1 MNYLTSLTDLA
12 VVKLKK
18 KPQRKSKLA
27 VRRGGSVQCRT
38 SEGNGASALP
48 FFVAALGASAGG
60 LEALGSFFE
69 AMPVDSGIAFVV
81 IQHLAP
87 NHKSMMRE
95 LLSRKTR
102 MPVSLAEDG
111 ERINP
116 NHVYLIPP
124 KKCLT
129 IFHGKLLLTD
139 WDSKKGPN
147 LPVDA
152 FFSSLAEDQ
161 AARAIAIALSGTGS
175 DGTRGIRAI
184 KEAGGLVMIQ
194 DERSAKFSGMPHSAI
209 ATGLADYILPASDM
223 PGELLKFIH
232 HPFLAQRGRAGL
244 RPAETAIQKI
254 TSLIHTQSGID
265 FSAYKQ
271 STVVR
276 RLQRRMGISK
286 IENAEHYF
294 EYLRQTPEEVRALAN
309 DLLINVTRFFRDREA
324 FKCLRDEV
332 IPATFEHASPERSIR
347 VWVPGCATGEEAYSV
362 AMLVAEHAATLDQQY
377 EVKIFA
383 TDVNQEA
390 IGFAARGIYPASI
403 AADVS
408 VDLLARYFI
417 REEDGYR
424 ICRHVR
430 DLVVFARQN
439 ILKDPP
445 FTRMDL
451 ISCRNLLI
459 YLQPGCQRK
468 LLSLLFFALGPGGYL
483 FLGTSETVGER
494 QDAFEPVNLKARI
507 FQKRGDAALTIPEL
521 APVSTPIR
529 KALSAL
535 VPDDLALGG
544 RPPDKLWNAI
554 NAKLIADYA
563 PTCFVVNEKNEI
575 LYSFGRPEEFIA
587 LQAGRANLNLLKL
600 APRELSLGLS
610 TAIRQA
616 RKQNAA
622 VRHRGVKFQR
632 NLRTRLINLKVEP
645 MSIDHGAAGLL
656 LIFLEESKK
665 PVALRTGENFDSSN
679 ASKQHIADLEE
690 DLEHTQESLR
700 VAMQQQATSSEELQA
715 TNEELIAANEEL
727 QSSNEEL
734 ESINEELATINSEY
748 QQKND
753 ELVVANNDLNN
764 FLRTS
769 EIGTLFLDESL
780 RIRKFTPVAAE
791 EMNLL
796 PHDAGRLLTDLSHP
810 LIDQLGH
817 KMQQVLRNGT
827 PVEKTVHTRP
837 GVWHLLRISRYR
849 RVGASDQGI
858 VVTFVNVS
866 ALKQTQQDLRKKC
879 QNE

>member
-1 MNYLTSLTDLA
+1 LA
-12 VVKLKK
+12 AVKLKK
-18 KPQRKSKLA
+18 RPQPKSKSA
-27 VRRGGSVQCRT
+27 VRRGGTVECRT
-38 SEGNGASALP
+38 LQENGASALP
-48 FFVAALGASAGG
+48 FFVAGLGASAGG
-60 LEALGSFFE
+60 LEALRSFFD
-69 AMPVDSGIAFVV
+69 AMPADSGMAFVV

-87 NHKSMMRE
+87 DHKSMMGE
-95 LLSRKTR
+95 LLSRKTQ
-102 MPVSLAEDG
+102 MPVSQAEDG
-111 ERINP
+111 ERLER

-161 AARAIAIALSGTGS
+161 ATRAIAIALSGTGS

-223 PGELLKFIH
+223 PAELLKFIH
-232 HPFLAQRGRAGL
+232 HPLLAQPGSAGL
-244 RPAETAIQKI
+244 RPAETAMQKI
-254 TSLIHTQSGID
+254 TSLIRTQSGID

-276 RLQRRMGISK
+276 RLQRRMGISQ
-286 IENAEHYF
+286 IETAEQYF
-294 EYLRQTPEEVRALAN
+294 DYLRQTSEEVRAFTN
-309 DLLINVTRFFRDREA
+309 DLLISVTRFFRDREA
-324 FKCLRDEV
+324 FERLRAEV
-332 IPATFEHASPERSIR
+332 IPAIFASASKEGSIR
-347 VWVPGCATGEEAYSV
+347 VWVPGCATGEEAYSI
-362 AMLVAEHAATLDQQY
+362 AILMAEHAKTLDQQY
-377 EVKIFA
+377 ETKIFA

-390 IGFAARGIYPASI
+390 IGFGGLGIYPASI

-408 VDLLARYFI
+408 ADLLARYFV
-417 REEDGYR
+417 REEGGFR
-424 ICRHVR
+424 ICRHLR
-430 DLVVFARQN
+430 EQVVFARHN

-459 YLQPGCQRK
+459 YLQTPWQRK
-468 LLSLLFFALGPGGYL
+468 VLSLLHFALCPEGYL
-483 FLGTSETVGER
+483 FLGTSETVGEQ
-494 QDAFEPVNLKARI
+494 QDTFQPVNLKARI
-507 FQKRGDAALTIPEL
+507 FQKRGDAVLTLPEMAPIS
-521 APVSTPIR
+521 APVR
-529 KALSAL
+529 KALSAF
-535 VPDDLALGG
+535 VPGDAPLGS
-544 RPPDKLWNAI
+544 RLQDKLWNAI
-554 NAKLIADYA
+554 NAKLIADFA

-587 LQAGRANLNLLKL
+587 LQAGLANLNLLKL
-600 APRELSLGLS
+600 APRDLSLGLF

-616 RKQNAA
+616 RKQNTV
-622 VRHRGVKFQR
+622 VRYRGVKFAR
-632 NLRTRLINLKVEP
+632 DHRKRVVNLKVEP
-645 MSIDHGAAGLL
+645 MPTHHGARGLL

-665 PVALRTGENFDSSN
+665 PVRLPAGEEFDYSN
-679 ASKQHIADLEE
+679 TSKQHIADLED
-690 DLEHTQESLR
+690 DLQHTRENLET
-700 VAMQQQATSSEELQA
+700 AMQQQATSGEELQA
-715 TNEELIAANEEL
+715 TNEELIAGNEEL

-734 ESINEELATINSEY
+734 ESINEELATLNSEY

-753 ELVVANNDLNN
+753 ELLVANDDLNN

-769 EIGTLFLDESL
+769 EIGTLFLDHSL

-796 PHDAGRLLTDLSHP
+796 PHDAGRLLTELSHP
-810 LIDQLGH
+810 LIDQLSD

-827 PVEKTVHTRP
+827 PMEKTVQTRP
-837 GVWHLLRISRYR
+837 GVWHLLRISPYR
-849 RVGASDQGI
+849 RAGASDQGI

-866 ALKQTQQDLRKKC
+866 VLKQAQRDLRNSGENVKK
-879 QNE
+879 